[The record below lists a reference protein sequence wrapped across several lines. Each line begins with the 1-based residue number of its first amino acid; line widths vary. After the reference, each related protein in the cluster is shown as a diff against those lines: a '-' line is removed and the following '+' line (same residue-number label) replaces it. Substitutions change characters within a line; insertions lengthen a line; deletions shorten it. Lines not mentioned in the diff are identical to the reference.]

1 MVGLVRNGAGIL
13 LKRFGGPMQVD
24 VTDAEYKVLEPG
36 TVSFVNHI
44 QLSSAGEYSFEVMVK
59 DLLSGTVSNDQQTIN
74 LPSPGE
80 SSFSLST
87 ILLSKEVDKSVSTR
101 DPFLTVQGVRILP
114 SARCQFRNGED
125 LIFYFDIYNAQAGS
139 DGKKSDVSIELS
151 LMREGRL
158 VNARLPS
165 YHLNEDSDQ
174 TSHIT
179 FSRFLHLAGLPP
191 GSYSLVIEVRDN
203 LGKYSARGQAAFS
216 LVN

>member
-1 MVGLVRNGAGIL
+1 
-13 LKRFGGPMQVD
+13 MQVD

-44 QLSSAGEYSFEVMVK
+44 QLSSAGEYSFEVLVK

-74 LPSPGE
+74 LPSPAE
-80 SSFSLST
+80 SPFSLST
-87 ILLSKEVDKSVSTR
+87 ILLSKDVDKSASTR
-101 DPFLTVQGVRILP
+101 DPFLTVQGVKILP
-114 SARCQFRNGED
+114 SARCQFRNGEN

-139 DGKKSDVSIELS
+139 DGKKTDVSIELS

-158 VNARLPS
+158 MNARLPS
-165 YHLNEDSDQ
+165 YHLNEDSDP

-179 FSRFLHLAGLPP
+179 FLTLSAPCWTTSRELQPGYRCQGQSGKVQCAGASGL
-191 GSYSLVIEVRDN
+191 R
-203 LGKYSARGQAAFS
+203 